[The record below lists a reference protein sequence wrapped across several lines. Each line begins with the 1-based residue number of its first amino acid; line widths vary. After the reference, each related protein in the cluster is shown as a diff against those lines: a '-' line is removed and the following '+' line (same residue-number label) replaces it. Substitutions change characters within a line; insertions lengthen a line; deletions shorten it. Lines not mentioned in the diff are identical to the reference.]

1 MREEIQFSIFLVNK
15 PGVLASITTALARA
29 RIDLV
34 ALTLV
39 DSVEHGVMRI
49 VTDNA
54 QATREVLSHTQD
66 RWTESLVLMM
76 ELANRPGA
84 FARVAQKLADAHIN
98 IGYAYCTGGAA
109 GGKTVAVF
117 KVADIKKAMKLF
129 PEQTATAKAKKRAR
143 TVRASRGRGPKR

>member
-49 VTDNA
+49 VTDNP

-66 RWTESLVLMM
+66 RWTESPVLMM

-84 FARVAQKLADAHIN
+84 FAKVAQKLADAHIN

-129 PEQTATAKAKKRAR
+129 PEQTTRAKAKKRAR